1 MANETIGFRT
11 SLFGFEKKDVL
22 ACIDRLS
29 AESQKAEAAAKAQIE
44 ALHATPPP
52 PPAENCALQKRVE
65 ENTGLMSQMAH
76 QVKSEQDRAREA
88 EAKTAECE
96 EKNAALDG
104 QNQEYKRR
112 LFQSEEENVRLHHEN
127 DALQQQC
134 SDKQA
139 QLEKQ
144 TAQMGEVRAVCEKRM
159 QEISTEN
166 EARLVRA
173 RQDAEERIRTAQ
185 QSAEQRVSTAKQEAS
200 QRVSYM
206 QQQCEARQNAFTAR
220 PQQDCAMLRASADS
234 VNHSLAEV
242 KRDLTAAGENISRLS
257 EELQSSMQML
267 EAALSE
273 AEQQSLALSAA
284 ADAVQKPVHAA
295 AAGRA
300 AQPSAAQAAP
310 AHTPGP
316 VTASSVAERLLDKL
330 AHLLEQ

>member
-1 MANETIGFRT
+1 
-11 SLFGFEKKDVL
+11 
-22 ACIDRLS
+22 
-29 AESQKAEAAAKAQIE
+29 
-44 ALHATPPP
+44 
-52 PPAENCALQKRVE
+52 
-65 ENTGLMSQMAH
+65 
-76 QVKSEQDRAREA
+76 
-88 EAKTAECE
+88 
-96 EKNAALDG
+96 
-104 QNQEYKRR
+104 
-112 LFQSEEENVRLHHEN
+112 
-127 DALQQQC
+127 
-134 SDKQA
+134 
-139 QLEKQ
+139 
-144 TAQMGEVRAVCEKRM
+144 
-159 QEISTEN
+159 
-166 EARLVRA
+166 
-173 RQDAEERIRTAQ
+173 
-185 QSAEQRVSTAKQEAS
+185 
-200 QRVSYM
+200 
-206 QQQCEARQNAFTAR
+206 
-220 PQQDCAMLRASADS
+220 MLRASADS